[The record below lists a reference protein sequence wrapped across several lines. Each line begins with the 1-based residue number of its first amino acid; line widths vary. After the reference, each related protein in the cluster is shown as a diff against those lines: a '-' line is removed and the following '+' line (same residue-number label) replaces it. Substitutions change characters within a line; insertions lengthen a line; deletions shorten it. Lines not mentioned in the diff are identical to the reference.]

1 MADWATISSLAT
13 ATGTMVLAIATYA
26 AVRSSNRSAQVA
38 ELALRQQLRPVL
50 VNSRLDDPEQKI
62 MFMEGRWIRAAG
74 NMAAIEHQDGVVY
87 LGMSIRNVGSGIA
100 VLVGW
105 HVWPPDDFP
114 ARMEPVPLGDF
125 RRQLRD
131 LLIPAGDIGLWQGA
145 LRDATEE
152 LHGHLVR
159 VIDDRRPF
167 AIDLLYADHVGGQR
181 AITRFSISPSG
192 DERWLTG
199 AVRHWLIEGETPHR
213 DTADL

>member
-13 ATGTMVLAIATYA
+13 AAGTMVLAFATYA

-50 VNSRLDDPEQKI
+50 VNSRFDDPEQKI
-62 MFMEGRWIRAAG
+62 MFMEGRWIKAGGSRAAV
-74 NMAAIEHQDGVVY
+74 EHQDGVVY
-87 LGMSIRNVGSGIA
+87 LGLSIRNVGTGIA

-105 HVWPPDDFP
+105 HVWPPDDWP
-114 ARMEPVPLGDF
+114 SRAEPVPLEEF

-145 LRDATEE
+145 VRDSSED
-152 LHGHLVR
+152 LHGVLVR
-159 VIDDRRPF
+159 TASDRRPF
-167 AIDLLYADHVGGQR
+167 AIDLLYADHVGSQR

-192 DERWLTG
+192 DDLWLTG
-199 AVRHWLIEGETPHR
+199 AVRHWLIEGDTPHR